1 MSRVS
6 FLTVTIPL
14 LMAGALGLAGCGT
27 AGLRVES
34 DPPGADVYIVS
45 DGQAPRKVGQTPY
58 LSTETLGSQ
67 PAQLTISKE
76 GFRSETIL
84 VPSFR
89 MAASGRAYAKLEPG
103 SAGAAGGAACAL
115 SDESIQELSGGVA
128 EAQALIGARNLDEAE
143 RKLNALITRHSNVGV
158 VYNLLGNVHYLRKD
172 VVKALAAYKRALEI
186 SPNSSE
192 TARMIKKLNDIRSA
206 GGAR

>member
-1 MSRVS
+1 MNRVR
-6 FLTVTIPL
+6 FLALTT
-14 LMAGALGLAGCGT
+14 MGAIALAGCGT
-27 AGLRVES
+27 TGLRVES
-34 DPPGADVYIVS
+34 DPPGADVYVVS

-58 LSTETLGSQ
+58 LSTETLSSQ

-89 MAASGRAYAKLEPG
+89 MAASGRAYAKLEPA
-103 SAGAAGGAACAL
+103 SAGLAGGAACAL
-115 SDESIQELSGGVA
+115 SDEAIQELSGGVA

-172 VVKALAAYKRALEI
+172 VAKALAAYKRALEI
-186 SPNSSE
+186 SPSSSE

-206 GGAR
+206 GGTR